1 MIADVLVDQHVNLV
15 GGGAGHANLGC
26 FNDGAGGNLAGGAD
40 PLNFLGGVHVRVV
53 TLVGGGLTHVLGAN
67 NVRGDRAH
75 RADASRGQATDGCAT
90 GFGGQVVRSIRFG

>member
-1 MIADVLVDQHVNLV
+1 MATNFFGCLHSSCNRAA
-15 GGGAGHANLGC
+15 GAAA
-26 FNDGAGGNLAGGAD
+26 GA
-40 PLNFLGGVHVRVV
+40 PLTFHGGVHVRVV

-75 RADASRGQATDGCAT
+75 RADASGGQATDGCVT